1 MTNVDPVPDDTIDE
15 FDKKGLGPEFV
26 GRLQHFIGYVDQ
38 MTN

>member
-26 GRLQHFIGYVDQ
+26 GDYNIL
-38 MTN
+38 